1 MPTSNEIKKDY
12 DVIVIGSGPA
22 GWTSS
27 IYLARAGYSVA
38 VITGEIKGGEITNSL
53 DVENFP
59 AFPESISGFE
69 LMDRMEKQATKFGVK
84 VLSGIVKSV
93 DFDDFILRKLV
104 LENGEELCATAVII
118 ATGSSPRRLGIANEH
133 QYIGKGV
140 SYCATCDGFFYKDK
154 VVAIVGGG
162 NTAIYEALYLAN
174 MAKEVHIIHRNATFN
189 RVENILIERLYMLQN
204 VKVHTLSQV
213 EGFETTDN
221 ILTGVKVKHKV
232 SNEESILKVDGLFVA
247 IGQVPNTLFL
257 KGKIYLDEVGN
268 IIRTP
273 DTSMTSVDGVF
284 ACGDVA
290 HKYRQLIVASGY
302 GAIAALDAEH
312 YLRKMEAQRARQ
324 QIIAQNI

>member
-1 MPTSNEIKKDY
+1 MPDNEIKKDY
-12 DVIVIGSGPA
+12 DVVVIGSGPA
-22 GWTSS
+22 GWTSA
-27 IYLARAGYSVA
+27 IYLTRAGYSVA
-38 VITGEIKGGEITNSL
+38 VVTGEIKGGEITNSL

-59 AFPESISGFE
+59 AFPDAISGFE
-69 LMDRMEKQATKFGVK
+69 LMDRMEKQALKFGTK
-84 VLSGIVKSV
+84 IIPGIVKSV
-93 DFDDFILRKLV
+93 DFDDFLIRKIV
-104 LENGEELCATAVII
+104 LENGEELLCNAVVI
-118 ATGSSPRRLGIANEH
+118 ATGSSPRRLGLPNEH

-154 VVAIVGGG
+154 TVAIVGGG
-162 NTAIYEALYLAN
+162 NSAIYEALYLAN

-189 RVENILIERLYMLQN
+189 PVETILIERLYMLQN

-213 EGFETTDN
+213 EGLETKDN
-221 ILTGVKVKHKV
+221 VLTGVHVRHKV
-232 SNEESILKVDGLFVA
+232 SNEESVVKVDGVFVA

-257 KGKIYLDEVGN
+257 KGKLYLDEVGN

-312 YLRKMEAQRARQ
+312 YLRKIEAQRARQ
-324 QIIAQNI
+324 QIISQNI